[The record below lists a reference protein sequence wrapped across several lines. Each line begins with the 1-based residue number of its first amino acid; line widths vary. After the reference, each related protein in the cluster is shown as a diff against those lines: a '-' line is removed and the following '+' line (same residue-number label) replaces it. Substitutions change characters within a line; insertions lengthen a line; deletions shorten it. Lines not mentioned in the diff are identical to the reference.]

1 MALPKP
7 PPVKLFVRLSAMNI
21 FPSIFNGKHI
31 SIELQLCGEIRT
43 SAHISKGQF
52 ANFLI
57 DIFEDD
63 EILKYCNDEILTD
76 EQIKTKNKYFD
87 NNGKYIY

>member
-1 MALPKP
+1 MYKGFDKEEFEKDYIYFMEKEGL
-7 PPVKLFVRLSAMNI
+7 LTTIINNI
-21 FPSIFNGKHI
+21 VEYAHDT
-31 SIELQLCGEIRT
+31 Q
-43 SAHISKGQF
+43 HISKGQF